1 MFINAKQQQQ
11 HKHKTKHVGRHILS
25 PIADSGDFGGG
36 GSSSKGVV
44 AGWVNFGDSGGGVE
58 LLGSL
63 LRGSH
68 RPPPTNHCPKL
79 SAFSIG
85 SVTPRHYN
93 LLKL

>member
-1 MFINAKQQQQ
+1 VFINAKQQQ

-25 PIADSGDFGGG
+25 PITEFGDFGGG

-44 AGWVNFGDSGGGVE
+44 AGWVNSGDFGGGVE

-68 RPPPTNHCPKL
+68 RPPPTNYHPKL
-79 SAFSIG
+79 
-85 SVTPRHYN
+85 
-93 LLKL
+93 LLFQSDL

>member
-25 PIADSGDFGGG
+25 PITDSGGG

-44 AGWVNFGDSGGGVE
+44 VGWVNSGDFGGSVE
-58 LLGSL
+58 LLGLL

-68 RPPPTNHCPKL
+68 RPPPTNYRPKL
-79 SAFSIG
+79 
-85 SVTPRHYN
+85 
-93 LLKL
+93 LLFLSDL